1 MTDSAR
7 LTPSPITPDQAA
19 EFIRGRRS
27 VDQFTEQVPD
37 EAVIRE
43 AIEVARWAPNHHLT
57 QPWRFYLLGPESR
70 DAIVDLNTRL
80 VAARKSDEVAQAKR
94 KRWQAV
100 PGWLAMNCVIDH
112 DPNDPVTARE
122 DHAACACAIQN
133 LMLYL
138 HSAGVASK
146 WISGEAT
153 QHADLLP
160 LLDIDPAREYC
171 LGLLWYGYAKRKP
184 RSQRV
189 DSDEILATRA

>member
-7 LTPSPITPDQAA
+7 LTPSPITPAQAA
-19 EFIRGRRS
+19 ELIRGRRS
-27 VDQFTEQVPD
+27 VDQFTEERPD
-37 EAVIRE
+37 DSIIRAAVD
-43 AIEVARWAPNHHLT
+43 VARWAPNHHLT

-70 DAIVDLNTRL
+70 DAIIALNGRL
-80 VAARKSDEVAQAKR
+80 VAARKSEEVAEAKR

-100 PGWLAMNCVIDH
+100 PGWLTMTCAING
-112 DPNDPVTARE
+112 DPVTARE

-171 LGLLWYGYAKRKP
+171 LGLLWYGYPKRKP
-184 RSQRV
+184 RSQRA
-189 DSDEILATRA
+189 DLGEILDTRA